1 MLPYANSFLVNSLTV
16 TSPCVIYMLRDMD
29 IMEDLYDI
37 RKVSEEM
44 CILCSRV
51 IVHVCIRLYI
61 KGQAIQD
68 VQRKSEWISTYI

>member
-1 MLPYANSFLVNSLTV
+1 
-16 TSPCVIYMLRDMD
+16 
-29 IMEDLYDI
+29 MEDLYDI

-68 VQRKSEWISTYI
+68 VQRKSEWISIYSTLLSKAIYSLPLL

>member
-1 MLPYANSFLVNSLTV
+1 
-16 TSPCVIYMLRDMD
+16 MLRDMD

-44 CILCSRV
+44 CILCLKV
-51 IVHVCIRLYI
+51 IVHAYTYI

-68 VQRKSEWISTYI
+68 VQRKSELISSFIFF